1 MSVFPARLHRY
12 PGTGTKQKIKV
23 PLSLQSSQSHCLNI
37 KFFFPQ
43 EEGNFVHV
51 YTGQAMTG
59 LTWADNQPN
68 NFDEQDC
75 AMMEQ
80 NSSGIFDMSCSFLA
94 CPLCLL
100 DISRPFQFSG
110 LCQEL
115 QMDRKFLLLE
125 VRGVGGCL
133 LDDIYMYT
141 MVSYIIFHCFKFS
154 FSGKCISMN

>member
-1 MSVFPARLHRY
+1 MAVADDAEKLQRMQSENKLAIECQYFQLGYTDIQGRE
-12 PGTGTKQKIKV
+12 QKIKV
-23 PLSLQSSQSHCLNI
+23 SLSLQSSQSHNLTI
-37 KFFFPQ
+37 QFFFPQ
-43 EEGNFVHV
+43 EEGNFVHF
-51 YTGQAMTG
+51 YNGESMTG

-80 NSSGIFDMSCSFLA
+80 NSSGIFDMSCSFQA

-125 VRGVGGCL
+125 VRGVGGCF
-133 LDDIYMYT
+133 DDI
-141 MVSYIIFHCFKFS
+141 
-154 FSGKCISMN
+154 

>member
-1 MSVFPARLHRY
+1 M
-12 PGTGTKQKIKV
+12 
-23 PLSLQSSQSHCLNI
+23 
-37 KFFFPQ
+37 KFHFPQ

-51 YTGQAMTG
+51 YTGEAMTG

-80 NSSGIFDMSCSFLA
+80 NSSGIFDMSCSFQA

-133 LDDIYMYT
+133 LDDIY
-141 MVSYIIFHCFKFS
+141 I
-154 FSGKCISMN
+154 